1 MKKLFKN
8 HFIKRIFALAI
19 ILVASIGM
27 FKLVSVNNSV
37 YAAVIGTNAKDK
49 YAQTGYSQSYSSTIT
64 QCKSSASG
72 TTTTKWG
79 QYSWSGASTA
89 DSRFGVAGNSTFT
102 FTASGF
108 SNPERVIYGRVFVG
122 PTTNACSF
130 TFTVQFGNKSDS
142 ISGNTSTSSSVEW
155 FPDIKGGGGN
165 SVTYTIKN
173 NSGSP
178 LAFSSGYME
187 VMYGREFTVKFDYN
201 GCSGGVSS
209 TTLVYY
215 SSYSSIKVPT
225 RSGYKFLGYYD
236 AKTGGTKYYNADGT
250 PTKTIWDKKAESFDK
265 AVQLYAQWEVAA
277 QAVNIS
283 AGTGVSQ
290 VYLSTN
296 QNAASGSVS
305 GTKFNSGTTVYGFAK
320 LAKGYNANSSWTIIS
335 GNQNTEGAIYRVG
348 SKTVGTTTVDFGKQN
363 ATLATYTITYKDM
376 GGGNFTGTHE
386 SGYPTQHTYGT
397 ATALKKATRAG
408 YDFGGWYTNS
418 NCTGNAISSLN
429 ATAYGSNIVLY
440 AKWNYVPV
448 IQEVV
453 DKINI
458 IGGQTNVAYPQS
470 KASIEAAEAAYKAL
484 IEEYPEYASVIS
496 DKYLELQNDRTKY
509 EDTKES
515 LVNDAIAKINAIGDV
530 KYTNTSK
537 GLIDS
542 ADLAYAKLTDEDKAL
557 VTNSLILAQ
566 ANTDYDSVDLVFNN
580 ENAISFEYSDTAKDA
595 IDIARSGYNDLSEY
609 QKSIYPQESLNELV
623 EYENAYTAM
632 DKINNITMKNS
643 NECKQSI
650 VDARNTID
658 QLTEAEMALVNTSF
672 IESLENDEMAFD
684 VIETINDINKPKY
697 TKESK
702 ALIDNARDAYENLTE
717 EQKALV
723 VNYTTLTKDE
733 EDYQRVDEVAKEINE
748 IGHIRYDDNSN
759 NKIKDARESYKSL
772 SKDQKAFFPSA
783 EQESLQNYEESYK
796 VLEKIYSIG
805 NVEYNNKSQKL
816 IDDAR
821 KAYDSLTDEQKALID
836 SDDFNVLVTSEDDF
850 SSKDSNVKWLFIVIL
865 IICYAVI
872 ALAGIIRIIVA
883 HKRNKDD
890 ENDNDNYNVRIT
902 IY

>member
-1 MKKLFKN
+1 MSKLLK
-8 HFIKRIFALAI
+8 KRILFPIIGGVALLLSLVMALVFTPNVYAAESDYRSEKI
-19 ILVASIGM
+19 ILVHSNQYDDRVDWNQKTVTESSNIDKTTVKWSYNYMPTQSDSRVFEIGASQK
-27 FKLVSVNNSV
+27 FVATRQ
-37 YAAVIGTNAKDK
+37 AAVKYVTGINSISVGRAAQDYYTAYDLIVTIKVGNTTIYSNSTDFANNKKSIYGDNDVSGEPSGTLTLEISSTATSKWYFQWAYLSIN
-49 YAQTGYSQSYSSTIT
+49 GYSY
-64 QCKSSASG
+64 KS
-72 TTTTKWG
+72 
-79 QYSWSGASTA
+79 
-89 DSRFGVAGNSTFT
+89 V
-102 FTASGF
+102 
-108 SNPERVIYGRVFVG
+108 
-122 PTTNACSF
+122 
-130 TFTVQFGNKSDS
+130 
-142 ISGNTSTSSSVEW
+142 TSTLN
-155 FPDIKGGGGN
+155 DNGGTGGQGT
-165 SVTYTIKN
+165 VGLTYGETMPNLSKI
-173 NSGSP
+173 
-178 LAFSSGYME
+178 
-187 VMYGREFTVKFDYN
+187 
-201 GCSGGVSS
+201 
-209 TTLVYY
+209 
-215 SSYSSIKVPT
+215 PT
-225 RSGYKFLGYYD
+225 RSGYAFKGYYIGTKQYYKAD
-236 AKTGGTKYYNADGT
+236 GKPAISSFDIKSDSITLTASWELMQFDVTLNDNGGTGGQGTVTAIYGSSMPNLSKVPTRTGYTFGGYYTEENGGGTQYYNADGT
-250 PTKTIWDKKAESFDK
+250 SAKNWDKS
-265 AVQLYAQWEVAA
+265 
-277 QAVNIS
+277 S
-283 AGTGVSQ
+283 A
-290 VYLSTN
+290 
-296 QNAASGSVS
+296 
-305 GTKFNSGTTVYGFAK
+305 TT
-320 LAKGYNANSSWTIIS
+320 
-335 GNQNTEGAIYRVG
+335 
-348 SKTVGTTTVDFGKQN
+348 
-363 ATLATYTITYKDM
+363 
-376 GGGNFTGTHE
+376 
-386 SGYPTQHTYGT
+386 
-397 ATALKKATRAG
+397 
-408 YDFGGWYTNS
+408 
-418 NCTGNAISSLN
+418 
-429 ATAYGSNIVLY
+429 LY
-440 AKWNYVPV
+440 AKWTLLPV

-453 DKINI
+453 DKINT

-470 KASIEAAEAAYKAL
+470 KSSIEAAEAAYKAL
-484 IEEYPEYASVIS
+484 IEEYPEYASAIS
-496 DKYLELQNDRTKY
+496 DKYLELQNDRTQY
-509 EDTKES
+509 EDIKES

-542 ADLAYAKLTDEDKAL
+542 ADLAYAKLTDEDKTL

-566 ANTDYDSVDLVFNN
+566 ANTDYDNVDEVVNN
-580 ENAISFEYSDTAKDA
+580 QNAIAFEYSDTAKDA

-702 ALIDNARDAYENLTE
+702 ELIDNARASYDALSD

-733 EDYQRVDEVAKEINE
+733 DDYQKVDVVANEINN
-748 IGHIRYDDNSN
+748 IGSIRYNEESNS
-759 NKIKDARESYKSL
+759 KIKDARESYKSL

-890 ENDNDNYNVRIT
+890 ENDNDNYNVKIT